1 VSTVG
6 SKAAVYASK
15 SVLAVAGVR
24 DGHAEVVDLALPL
37 SLADRPDV
45 LAGFDFRRTMTFC
58 MCPLTFGIAVPRKA
72 DLRPVPVDA
81 KAAPTDSTIATVS
94 ATRSSP
100 PDEHQAARE
109 APFSTS

>member
-1 VSTVG
+1 MSTFG
-6 SKAAVYASK
+6 SKAAGYASK

-45 LAGFDFRRTMTFC
+45 LAGFDFSRTMTFC
-58 MCPLTFGIAVPRKA
+58 MCPLTFGIAVPR
-72 DLRPVPVDA
+72 RRISGRSVDA

-100 PDEHQAARE
+100 PDEHQAAQE